1 MKLYNTMS
9 RTVEDVTPR
18 EGEGNRL
25 TMYTCGL
32 TVYSEPQI
40 GNWVAY
46 IYSDILTRV
55 LLANDFDVRRIQ
67 NITDVGHLVSDD
79 DDGEDKMEKGAK
91 RENMTAWDVAAK
103 YSELSQQQ
111 AYDQLGLLRP
121 AALVPATSC
130 IDKQIEF
137 ASALEAKGYLYR
149 TPDGMYFDTSKVSDY
164 GKLARLDIAGLEP
177 GARVDMAG
185 KRNIT
190 DFAVWKFSP
199 EGAKRDMEWDSP
211 WGAGFPG
218 WHLECSTII
227 LANLGEQ
234 IDIHTGGI
242 DHIPVHH
249 TNEIAQSESLTG
261 KQFVRYWFHNNHMKV
276 DGTKLSKSLGNSYTL
291 DDITS
296 RGYSL
301 DAYKLLVLSSHYRTE
316 GNFTWE
322 ILTAAQNRLTNWRN
336 IAALRHQIHA
346 HDDINETATFLGANQ
361 ALVEALSN
369 DLDTPRALA
378 LIDETFD
385 AIAKQP
391 LATIDAHSLTAFLET
406 IHTLLGVDLLGTTP
420 DITDN
425 IKQQIIQRERVR
437 DEKDWA
443 ASDILREQ
451 IEASAVITLRDT
463 PNGTIWEYK

>member
-1 MKLYNTMS
+1 MELYNTMS
-9 RTVEDVTPR
+9 RQVEEVTPR

-46 IYSDILTRV
+46 IYSDVLTRV
-55 LLANDFDVRRIQ
+55 LLANDFDIRRIQ

-121 AALVPATSC
+121 AELVPATSC

-137 ASALEAKGYLYR
+137 ASALEEKGYLYR

-211 WGAGFPG
+211 WGVGFPG

-227 LANLGEQ
+227 LENLGEQ

-249 TNEIAQSESLTG
+249 TNEIAQTESLTD

-301 DAYKLLVLSSHYRTE
+301 DAFKLLVLSSHYRPRTQPAVYSIDQSPSA
-316 GNFTWE
+316 T
-322 ILTAAQNRLTNWRN
+322 LQCHRSAQSY
-336 IAALRHQIHA
+336 
-346 HDDINETATFLGANQ
+346 F
-361 ALVEALSN
+361 
-369 DLDTPRALA
+369 
-378 LIDETFD
+378 
-385 AIAKQP
+385 
-391 LATIDAHSLTAFLET
+391 
-406 IHTLLGVDLLGTTP
+406 
-420 DITDN
+420 
-425 IKQQIIQRERVR
+425 
-437 DEKDWA
+437 
-443 ASDILREQ
+443 
-451 IEASAVITLRDT
+451 
-463 PNGTIWEYK
+463 

>member
-9 RTVEDVTPR
+9 RQVKEVTPR

-46 IYSDILTRV
+46 IYSDVLTRV
-55 LLANDFDVRRIQ
+55 LLANDFDIRRIQ

-121 AALVPATSC
+121 AELVPATSC

-137 ASALEAKGYLYR
+137 ASALEEKGYLYR

-211 WGAGFPG
+211 WGVGFPG

-227 LANLGEQ
+227 LENLGEQ

-249 TNEIAQSESLTG
+249 TNEIAQSEALTD
-261 KQFVRYWFHNNHMKV
+261 KQFVRHWFHNNHMKV

-291 DDITS
+291 DDITA

-322 ILTAAQNRLTNWRN
+322 ILTAAQNRLNNWRN

-346 HDDINETATFLGANQ
+346 NDATSGVFSFLAANQ
-361 ALVEALSN
+361 ALLEALSD
-369 DLDTPRALA
+369 DLDTPHALA
-378 LIDETFD
+378 IIDDTFDTVKHHPANLIDRY
-385 AIAKQP
+385 
-391 LATIDAHSLTAFLET
+391 SLVSFLEQ
-406 IHTLLGVDLLGTTP
+406 INALLGIDLLSNTP
-420 DITDN
+420 DISDA
-425 IKQQIIQRERVR
+425 IKHRIIQRERVR
-437 DEKDWA
+437 EEKDWQQSDSMRDEIQTQ
-443 ASDILREQ
+443 ASIILN
-451 IEASAVITLRDT
+451 DT
-463 PNGTIWEYK
+463 PTGTFWEYK